1 MNWLIARLNAK
12 GHITIPAGG
21 QVLWLAQQFII
32 PQDLHGYPLTD
43 LALRLGLTWWA
54 KDVKI
59 FVNGSLV
66 QSGDLFDASTRVL
79 LIPSVK
85 TGEEI
90 IVALRLVSPDN
101 DQGALMRS
109 HLVYESN
116 SDDRLDPGFVADEL
130 TILQRYLETEA
141 PEKLD
146 TMTAAVTL
154 INWAAL
160 PDGQFFEQS
169 LAILRQNLAV
179 AIHEL
184 PLLQERRIFLLGH
197 SHLDLAWLWPISETW
212 EVAVRTF
219 ESVLKLQQEF
229 PNLIYCHS
237 SPALYAW
244 IEQHRPD
251 LFAAIQQQVA
261 LGRWEIAA
269 GTWVE
274 PELNLINGESIVR
287 QILYGQRYVQEKF
300 GLLNQVIWLP
310 DRALL
315 KV

>member
-1 MNWLIARLNAK
+1 MDSSLISEAIERLNQMARLNVQISWRYCSSDTPDANISISTQILNWPIAQLNVK

-32 PQDLHGYPLTD
+32 PEDLHGYPLTD

-116 SDDRLDPGFVADEL
+116 SDERLDPGFVADEL

-146 TMTAAVTL
+146 SMTLAVTL
-154 INWAAL
+154 INCAAL

-169 LAILRQNLAV
+169 LAILRQNLAN
-179 AIHEL
+179 L
-184 PLLQERRIFLLGH
+184 
-197 SHLDLAWLWPISETW
+197 SSNET
-212 EVAVRTF
+212 
-219 ESVLKLQQEF
+219 
-229 PNLIYCHS
+229 
-237 SPALYAW
+237 
-244 IEQHRPD
+244 
-251 LFAAIQQQVA
+251 
-261 LGRWEIAA
+261 
-269 GTWVE
+269 
-274 PELNLINGESIVR
+274 
-287 QILYGQRYVQEKF
+287 
-300 GLLNQVIWLP
+300 
-310 DRALL
+310 
-315 KV
+315 